1 MTKVKWTDSALQD
14 ILQIYEYIALDSP
27 YNADAFLDRLMD
39 SAEKQLSVSPLI
51 GRVIPEM
58 NDPAFREIIYKKHR
72 IMYHVDGGTA
82 DITHVRHA
90 AREFDPQTWKTLY
103 FTPISSEAVT
113 LTRTFFTQAV
123 FREQGAACKFYVG
136 AALCRPCLD

>member
-1 MTKVKWTDSALQD
+1 MIKIKWTDSALQD

-39 SAEKQLSVSPLI
+39 SAEKQLSVSPFI

-58 NDPAFREIIYKKHR
+58 NDPAFREIIYKKYR
-72 IMYHVDGGTA
+72 IMYHVDGSKA

-90 AREFDPQTWKTLY
+90 AREFLN
-103 FTPISSEAVT
+103 E
-113 LTRTFFTQAV
+113 
-123 FREQGAACKFYVG
+123 
-136 AALCRPCLD
+136 